1 MLAQFLQLQKAEAI
15 GADTSLHVGL
25 LDALD
30 SVGDFLKFGTIFVA
44 SSVNE
49 EARDG

>member
-1 MLAQFLQLQKAEAI
+1 MLAQLLQLQKAEAI

-30 SVGDFLKFGTIFVA
+30 SVGDFLKFRTIFVPRCL
-44 SSVNE
+44 NK